1 MTQKME
7 NERVSNPRNSW
18 RNWNSWFGLISYS
31 FLLSQ
36 LNTITLNRHTNKL
49 QMASKRKYN
58 NYLLRAG
65 QLVNPN
71 GYIFRL
77 RFDTHSRIY
86 LKEISIYFFSLLM
99 NFKQIRAV
107 NGFADLPNLSGK
119 SVFCFEKMVFSD
131 FFYFHLSMQIF
142 IQASSWCHFV
152 TIMATDMP
160 ISFLLLSH
168 SRIYLFNFQTK
179 IELFN

>member
-1 MTQKME
+1 MHKCTRGEQQILLQWSNVSVQCRLSHSDRPVSALFVRPSEQYAHPMERQRLLMTQKME

-49 QMASKRKYN
+49 QTASKRKYN

-77 RFDTHSRIY
+77 RFDTHSHIY
-86 LKEISIYFFSLLM
+86 LKEISIYFF
-99 NFKQIRAV
+99 
-107 NGFADLPNLSGK
+107 P
-119 SVFCFEKMVFSD
+119 C
-131 FFYFHLSMQIF
+131 
-142 IQASSWCHFV
+142 
-152 TIMATDMP
+152 
-160 ISFLLLSH
+160 
-168 SRIYLFNFQTK
+168 
-179 IELFN
+179 